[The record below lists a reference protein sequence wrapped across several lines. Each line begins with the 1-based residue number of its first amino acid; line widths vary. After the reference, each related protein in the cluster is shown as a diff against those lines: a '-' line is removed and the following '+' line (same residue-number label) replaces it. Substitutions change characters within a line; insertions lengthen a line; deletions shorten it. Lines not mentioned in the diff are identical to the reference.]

1 MLQCQAWYLH
11 FGKLVDFEAGKV
23 QLIELILPPI
33 KVIKAGF
40 HLVQIQAFLPCSQ
53 ISVDNKSG
61 KSCLTQMMDAITC
74 ITNHCTVTVV
84 KYKESGQKSGD
95 KFQDSVT
102 KGGQLKN

>member
-1 MLQCQAWYLH
+1 M
-11 FGKLVDFEAGKV
+11 VDFEAGKV